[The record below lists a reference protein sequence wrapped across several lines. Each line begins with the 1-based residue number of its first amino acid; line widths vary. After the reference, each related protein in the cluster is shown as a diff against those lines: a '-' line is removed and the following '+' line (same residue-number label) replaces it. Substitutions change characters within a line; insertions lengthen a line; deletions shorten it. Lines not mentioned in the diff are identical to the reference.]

1 MQCIYMTTGNGVLIY
16 RKHTAFVYTSS
27 MTFLRENECI
37 YMTTGNGVLIYRKHT
52 AFVYTSSMTFL
63 RENEYPFI
71 RWW

>member
-1 MQCIYMTTGNGVLIY
+1 MQ
-16 RKHTAFVYTSS
+16 
-27 MTFLRENECI
+27 CI